1 MKMNSGNPN
10 QGTGTQ
16 RSSLKCC
23 WMLAGVVAYKLCDRG
38 YECEKC
44 SFDQAMVGP
53 SRLMAGAGVSQLP
66 EAGAAECLLFHD
78 RHVWARVQ
86 PRGLVTTGLDD
97 FGRRLTGRVYCVE
110 LPRLGSRIA
119 AGGAAWTIVH
129 HEGKVTLAAPVEGVV
144 EKVNERLY
152 QNPALINEDP
162 YGAGWAVVLTP
173 LDPVRDLKTLRSGSE
188 AAPWIAA
195 ESERLARL
203 VARAGGSHWTLPDG
217 GRMVNDLHEVIPTD
231 IRARILDLFLS
242 SNTSRPSGLAEPES
256 AGQ

>member
-1 MKMNSGNPN
+1 MNIKSDTPN
-10 QGTGTQ
+10 QGLGTQ
-16 RSSLKCC
+16 ASSLKCC

-38 YECEKC
+38 YECENC
-44 SFDQAMVGP
+44 SFDQAMAGP
-53 SRLMAGAGVSQLP
+53 SRFMAGAGVPHLP
-66 EAGAAECLLFHD
+66 EAGAAESLLFHD

-97 FGRRLTGRVYCVE
+97 FGRRLAGRVYCVE
-110 LPRLGSRIA
+110 LPRPGTRIA

-152 QNPALINEDP
+152 RNPSLISEDP
-162 YGAGWAVVLTP
+162 YGAGWAVVLKP
-173 LDPVRDLKTLRSGSE
+173 LDSVRDLKSLRSGSE
-188 AAPWIAA
+188 TAPWIAS
-195 ESERLARL
+195 ESERLSRL

-217 GRMVNDLHEVIPTD
+217 GRMVNDLHEAIPAD

-242 SNTSRPSGLAEPES
+242 ANTSRPSGLAEPES